1 MQRGSARPQRSQLI
15 STSGHATKQTD
26 QRSQVIREKE
36 QEFRELTNIKNQSAQ
51 LVQFFVELQK
61 DMHILS
67 QGVQGTITIEP
78 WKEERKSNKT
88 HTYTCINSRYF
99 IGTADTLENWNHVF
113 RIMASTKG
121 DEDNNDDTSDQEPLF
136 VRLPINDPNNTTTIT
151 QQPQQPSSSSTIN
164 PTVTSYTQ
172 HRHP

>member
-1 MQRGSARPQRSQLI
+1 MQRGSTGPQRSQLL
-15 STSGHATKQTD
+15 STSGHAPKQTD

-36 QEFRELTNIKNQSAQ
+36 QEFRELSNIKKQSAQ
-51 LVQFFVELQK
+51 LVQFFEELQK

-67 QGVQGTITIEP
+67 QGVQ
-78 WKEERKSNKT
+78 
-88 HTYTCINSRYF
+88 
-99 IGTADTLENWNHVF
+99 GTADTLENWNHVF

-151 QQPQQPSSSSTIN
+151 QSPQQPSSSSTIN
-164 PTVTSYTQ
+164 PTVTSNTQ